1 VITTGPFRRTKKSGQ
16 TARERQMMRRHLIAL
31 DERRESS
38 LRDLGGLALE
48 MFRRDNVNER
58 LLWNKAA
65 EVAAVDD
72 EIRLIKRGLEERRT
86 VEELDQMAREAALET
101 HETSEFP
108 ALGGEAPIEADLE
121 KYEP

>member
-1 VITTGPFRRTKKSGQ
+1 
-16 TARERQMMRRHLIAL
+16 MMRRHLIAL
-31 DERRESS
+31 DEQREAN

-86 VEELDQMAREAALET
+86 VAELDQMAREAALET
-101 HETSEFP
+101 NETNEFP
-108 ALGGEAPIEADLE
+108 ALGGQQPFDGDLQQF
-121 KYEP
+121 KS